1 LTDRKLIRGIEKK
14 IVGPCEVPSHG
25 KKNMVVVVEIYGR
38 ADCKGRFVFGAFG
51 WNDGPEDFRSN
62 RDEFRKIALT
72 FPSDEP

>member
-1 LTDRKLIRGIEKK
+1 
-14 IVGPCEVPSHG
+14 
-25 KKNMVVVVEIYGR
+25 MVVVVEIYGR
-38 ADCKGRFVFGAFG
+38 ADCKGRFVFVAFG